1 MASAGAGYDLSPTT
15 FSPDGRIFQVSYAQ
29 KSVSTSGTSL
39 GILCSDGVVLACEKL
54 KNSKMLLPS
63 SGRRL
68 HSVGAGYACAV
79 TGFASDGRQIVNRA
93 REEVSS
99 YKDTYGIL
107 PPPSVLADRLG
118 HYVHYFTLHGAL
130 RPFGATATVA
140 SYDSDMKECKLHQ
153 IDPSGT
159 CHSYYACAAGKG
171 RQGAKTELEK
181 LDLTTLTVEQAIK
194 EAARIV
200 LTTRDEKDKD
210 MELEIATLAEGDK
223 YQFKMCGKE
232 VVSEALKWAGEQ
244 LEEDME
250 EDDDE

>member
-1 MASAGAGYDLSPTT
+1 
-15 FSPDGRIFQVSYAQ
+15 
-29 KSVSTSGTSL
+29 
-39 GILCSDGVVLACEKL
+39 
-54 KNSKMLLPS
+54 
-63 SGRRL
+63 
-68 HSVGAGYACAV
+68 
-79 TGFASDGRQIVNRA
+79 
-93 REEVSS
+93 
-99 YKDTYGIL
+99 
-107 PPPSVLADRLG
+107 
-118 HYVHYFTLHGAL
+118 
-130 RPFGATATVA
+130 
-140 SYDSDMKECKLHQ
+140 MKECKPHQ
-153 IDPSGT
+153 IAPSGP

>member
-1 MASAGAGYDLSPTT
+1 MCT
-15 FSPDGRIFQVSYAQ
+15 DGI
-29 KSVSTSGTSL
+29 
-39 GILCSDGVVLACEKL
+39 VLACEKL
-54 KNSKMLLPS
+54 KNSRMLLPT

-68 HSVGAGYACAV
+68 HRVGDGFGVAV

-93 REEVSS
+93 KEEISS
-99 YKDTYGIL
+99 YEDTYGIL
-107 PPPSVLADRLG
+107 PPPSVLSDRLG

-130 RPFGATATVA
+130 RPFGATATLA
-140 SYDSDMKECKLHQ
+140 SYDKDMKECKLHQ

-159 CHSYYACAAGKG
+159 CHAYYACAAGKG

-181 LDLTTLTVEQAIK
+181 LDLSTLTVAQAVK

-200 LTTRDEKDKD
+200 LATRDEKDKD
-210 MELEIATLAEGDK
+210 MELEISTLAELDD
-223 YQFKMCGKE
+223 YQFKMCGKD
-232 VVSEALKWAGEQ
+232 VVDAALKWAGEQ